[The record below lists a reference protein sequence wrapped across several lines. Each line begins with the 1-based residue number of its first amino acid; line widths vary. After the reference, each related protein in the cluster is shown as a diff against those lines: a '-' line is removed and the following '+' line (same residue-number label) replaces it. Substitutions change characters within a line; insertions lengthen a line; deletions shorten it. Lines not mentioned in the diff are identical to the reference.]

1 MFEGVSGYTAMASV
15 SDSEVE
21 KESIHHKALAESS
34 FNCGDLMSALTH
46 AQKALSLSPNAEGLS
61 AMVTA
66 FEIISS
72 AATVAGGLPEWYK
85 VLKVEPFSH
94 INTIKQ
100 QYRKLALVLHPD
112 KNPYVGC
119 EEGFKLLNEAFR
131 VFSDKVRR
139 TDYDMK
145 LRIRIQGEM
154 VSGGC
159 GDDETSTFSTV
170 CSGCRSVHKFVRKN
184 LGQNLMCSS
193 CKKSFEAKEVE
204 KEEEGRDG
212 SANGACTSKIIT
224 YSRRKRPLG
233 SDGESLR
240 REVET
245 GEMSEEGA
253 EAVNVSE
260 MLDEEDEG
268 MMTLA
273 EMQSVIKRNKSK
285 VKPKITEKDSI
296 GEENLGRET
305 QKRSSA
311 DVSMSETL
319 REMSTN
325 KVNNKREALKNSKN
339 IKKKKMTNHKNLTEI
354 VDLEYVPRVDRKRD
368 RGKLSQEIYMEDE
381 DFELYDFDKDRMPRS
396 FKKGQIWVIYDGG
409 DDKMPRSYCL
419 VNDVVSLNPFKVWIS
434 WLDFENEKLIS
445 WMKISSSHMPC
456 GRFRVAEKALIEQV
470 KPFSHLVNCE
480 RAAREVYQIYPRKGS
495 VWAVYSDTNSGLQ
508 RRKTRR
514 YEIVVCLTMYT
525 DAYGLSVAYLEKVND
540 CSNLFKRR
548 NYGYNAVRWVEKDD
562 VAALLSHQI
571 PAKKLPEDES
581 GADLKESWVLDL
593 ASVPP
598 DLVSAT

>member
-1 MFEGVSGYTAMASV
+1 MASE
-15 SDSEVE
+15 SDSDTE
-21 KESIHHKALAESS
+21 KQAIYHKALAESC
-34 FNCGDLMSALTH
+34 FDCGDLMSALNH
-46 AQKALSLSPNAEGLS
+46 ARKALSLSPNSEGLS
-61 AMVTA
+61 AMATA

-72 AATVAGGLPEWYK
+72 AAATAGGMPEWYK

-112 KNPYVGC
+112 KNPYAGC

-139 TDYDMK
+139 TEYDMK
-145 LRIRIQGEM
+145 LRIRIQGEL

-159 GDDETSTFSTV
+159 DDAETSKFSTV
-170 CSGCRSVHKFVRKN
+170 CSGCRSVHMFDRKYV
-184 LGQNLMCSS
+184 GQNLMCPS
-193 CKKSFEAKEVE
+193 CKNSFEAKEAE

-212 SANGACTSKIIT
+212 SENGACTSKIIT
-224 YSRRKRPLG
+224 YSRRKKRVG
-233 SDGESLR
+233 SNGENLR
-240 REVET
+240 RASEM
-245 GEMSEEGA
+245 GEMREDEGA
-253 EAVNVSE
+253 EALNVSE
-260 MLDEEDEG
+260 RLDEEDEG

-285 VKPKITEKDSI
+285 VKSKITEKDST
-296 GEENLGRET
+296 GDENMGRET
-305 QKRSSA
+305 QERSSG
-311 DVSMSETL
+311 DVSMTETL
-319 REMSTN
+319 MEMSTN
-325 KVNNKREALKNSKN
+325 KVTEKREALKNRKN
-339 IKKKKMTNHKNLTEI
+339 TKKKKMRNHEELTKI
-354 VDLEYVPRVDRKRD
+354 VDLEYMPRVDRKRD
-368 RGKLSQEIYMEDE
+368 RGKLSQEIYIDE
-381 DFELYDFDKDRMPRS
+381 DDLELYDFDMDRMPRS
-396 FKKGQIWVIYDGG
+396 FKKGQIWAIYDGG

-419 VNDVVSLNPFKVWIS
+419 VSEVVSLNPFKVWIN
-434 WLDFENEKLIS
+434 WLDFESEKLIS

-456 GRFRVAEKALIEQV
+456 GRFRVSEKALIEHV
-470 KPFSHLVNCE
+470 KPFSHVVNCE

-495 VWAVYSDTNSGLQ
+495 VWAVYSETNPGLQ

-514 YEIVVCLTMYT
+514 YEIVVCLTMYSE
-525 DAYGLSVAYLEKVND
+525 AYGLSVAYLEKVND

-548 NYGYNAVRWVEKDD
+548 DYGSNAVRWVEKDD

-571 PAKKLPEDES
+571 PAKKLPEDEY

>member
-1 MFEGVSGYTAMASV
+1 
-15 SDSEVE
+15 
-21 KESIHHKALAESS
+21 
-34 FNCGDLMSALTH
+34 
-46 AQKALSLSPNAEGLS
+46 
-61 AMVTA
+61 MVTA

-72 AATVAGGLPEWYK
+72 AATVAGGFPEWYK

-94 INTIKQ
+94 INTRKH

-139 TDYDMK
+139 TEYDMK

-154 VSGGC
+154 VSGGS
-159 GDDETSTFSTV
+159 GGDETSTFSAV
-170 CSGCRSVHKFVRKN
+170 CSGCRSVHKFDRKY
-184 LGQNLMCSS
+184 LGQNLMCPT
-193 CKKSFEAKEVE
+193 CKNSFEAKEVE
-204 KEEEGRDG
+204 KEEEGRE
-212 SANGACTSKIIT
+212 NGACTSKIIT
-224 YSRRKRPLG
+224 YSRRKRPVD
-233 SDGESLR
+233 SDGESLIK
-240 REVET
+240 EVET
-245 GEMSEEGA
+245 GEMSQEAA
-253 EAVNVSE
+253 EAINVFEGS
-260 MLDEEDEG
+260 DEEDEG

-273 EMQSVIKRNKSK
+273 EMQAVIKRNKSK
-285 VKPKITEKDSI
+285 VNSKITEKDSS
-296 GEENLGRET
+296 GEENMGRET
-305 QKRSSA
+305 QKRSLA
-311 DVSMSETL
+311 DASMTETL

-325 KVNNKREALKNSKN
+325 AVNNKQEVLKNRKN
-339 IKKKKMTNHKNLTEI
+339 IKKKKMANHKDLTEI

-368 RGKLSQEIYMEDE
+368 RGKLSQEMYMEDE

-396 FKKGQIWVIYDGG
+396 FKKGQIWAIYDGG

-419 VNDVVSLNPFKVWIS
+419 VSEVVSLNPFKVWIS
-434 WLDFENEKLIS
+434 WLDFESEKLIS

-456 GRFRVAEKALIEQV
+456 GRFRVSEKALIEQV

-480 RAAREVYQIYPRKGS
+480 RAAREIYQIYPKKGS
-495 VWAVYSDTNSGLQ
+495 VWAVYSETNPGLQ

-540 CSNLFKRR
+540 YSNLFKRR
-548 NYGYNAVRWVEKDD
+548 DYGYNAVRWVEKED